1 MKIFISL
8 SLCLFFAIV
17 ALSSCKNS
25 KSDEIR
31 DQAKESLGVQAPAN
45 QPAGSP
51 ALTSAVKHYTCP
63 NNCAGSGGDAQ
74 GNCPVCGS
82 AYVHNQAYHDQQNA
96 ASPAVTTT
104 PGAPAA
110 PAAPAAAPAPAQNAA
125 GVYHYTCTKGCAGG
139 AGAAGNC
146 ATCGAPLAHNQAY
159 HQ

>member
-1 MKIFISL
+1 MKIFINL
-8 SLCLFFAIV
+8 LFCLFFVVI

-25 KSDEIR
+25 KSDEVR
-31 DQAKESLGVQAPAN
+31 DQARESLGVQAPTTQPGAA
-45 QPAGSP
+45 QPAASP
-51 ALTSAVKHYTCP
+51 ALTSNVKHYTCP
-63 NNCAGSGGDAQ
+63 NNCAGSGGDVQ
-74 GNCPVCGS
+74 GTCPVCGS

-104 PGAPAA
+104 PTAPTAA
-110 PAAPAAAPAPAQNAA
+110 PTPAQNAA

-139 AGAAGNC
+139 AGATGNC